1 MILRHCKI
9 VILAEFYGKT
19 IKINA
24 QANDTTDKG
33 SRCHLFQV
41 EKLVINVAI

>member
-19 IKINA
+19 IKIIA

-33 SRCHLFQV
+33 SQCQPSHI